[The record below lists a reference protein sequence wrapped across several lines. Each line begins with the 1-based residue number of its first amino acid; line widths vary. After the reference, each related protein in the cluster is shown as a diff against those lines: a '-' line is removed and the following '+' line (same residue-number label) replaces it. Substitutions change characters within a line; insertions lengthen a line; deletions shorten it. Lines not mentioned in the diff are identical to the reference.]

1 MIKQDIAIGRMGLL
15 MFAVRTI
22 RFLRCG
28 MRVRRLISLSL
39 DKA

>member
-1 MIKQDIAIGRMGLL
+1 MGMLVFDVKMIL
-15 MFAVRTI
+15 
-22 RFLRCG
+22 FLRCG